1 MVVFASGRK
10 RDKRVVAYKKKL
22 EEKAEENKQ
31 KTREFQKK
39 QREERKKLLETAPDG
54 GFHMNS
60 MEEQLRQLEGA
71 WEKNTFELFC
81 FSIRTK
87 SRKGS
92 SFLMTFTCNQ
102 CCESGKFLPDH
113 RSGILFFHPGS
124 RMKKFSIFNPKN
136 SY

>member
-1 MVVFASGRK
+1 MVAFALGRK

-71 WEKNTFELFC
+71 WEKNC
-81 FSIRTK
+81 IRTK
-87 SRKGS
+87 CSKVPN
-92 SFLMTFTCNQ
+92 F
-102 CCESGKFLPDH
+102 
-113 RSGILFFHPGS
+113 
-124 RMKKFSIFNPKN
+124 
-136 SY
+136 

>member
-1 MVVFASGRK
+1 
-10 RDKRVVAYKKKL
+10 VVAYKKKL

-71 WEKNTFELFC
+71 WERISQYCL
-81 FSIRTK
+81 RTK
-87 SRKGS
+87 CSQVPN
-92 SFLMTFTCNQ
+92 FT
-102 CCESGKFLPDH
+102 
-113 RSGILFFHPGS
+113 GIYQG
-124 RMKKFSIFNPKN
+124 
-136 SY
+136 